1 MPRIRDDRDQ
11 FARLVAAAAEG
22 LGLDPSLIEKD
33 YWAVEALRGV
43 SEGFAVPID
52 GRDVH
57 VQPIFKGG
65 TSLSKA
71 HGLIQRFSED
81 VDLLVPIPA
90 NDPRDYSQNQRT
102 DVLRVTTDAVSAALG
117 ITGERKGGRRG
128 VDRHWLY
135 PYDPVGARPELVGV
149 QSSIRVEVTV
159 MGGQNPKTEQQV
171 TAFIADHAATLD
183 GFPTY
188 EDLTPVAI
196 ETLAP
201 ERTLV
206 EKLAMVH
213 DAAHQAMAGEPGR
226 LQGAGRHYYDIAM
239 LLRSEAVVSRLSA
252 SWVAETAADADRWS
266 AIGNYP
272 YTPRPA
278 EGFVASPAFNEPT
291 IAAVVASSFN
301 AALTW
306 VWGDKPTLEEC
317 LAIVQ
322 TRAGV
327 L

>member
-11 FARLVAAAAEG
+11 FSRLVAATAED

-33 YWAVEALRGV
+33 YWAVEALRAV
-43 SEGFAVPID
+43 RQGFTVPID
-52 GRDVH
+52 GSDVH

-71 HGLIQRFSED
+71 HGLIERFSED

-90 NDPRDYSQNQRT
+90 DDPRDYSQSQRT
-102 DVLRVTTDAVSAALG
+102 DVLRATTDAVSAALG
-117 ITGERKGGRRG
+117 IEGERRGGRRG

-159 MGGQNPKTEQQV
+159 MGGQNPRTERQV
-171 TAFIADHAATLD
+171 TALVVDHAAKLD
-183 GFPTY
+183 GLPTY
-188 EDLTPVAI
+188 EDLTPVVI

-213 DAAHQAMAGEPGR
+213 DAAHQATAGEPGR
-226 LQGAGRHYYDIAM
+226 LEGAGRHYYDLAM
-239 LLRSEAVVSRLSA
+239 LLRSEEVVSRLS
-252 SWVAETAADADRWS
+252 SDWVAETAADADRWS
-266 AIGNYP
+266 AMGNYP
-272 YTPRPA
+272 FTPRPGA
-278 EGFVASPAFNEPT
+278 GFASSPAFKEPALAEVV
-291 IAAVVASSFN
+291 IASYR
-301 AALTW
+301 AAITW
-306 VWGDKPTLEEC
+306 VWGEKPTLEDC
-317 LAIVQ
+317 IATIDANA
-322 TRAGV
+322 TV